1 MTLTLMEVAARVD
14 ALETQMALLLKDKD
28 NKDDKDD
35 KPKKEKKQKK
45 NKKED
50 KSSDDDEPK
59 KKKRVTG
66 YNLFVKTFR
75 AEAFNAL
82 SNDSDDKP
90 KGTDVMKK
98 LGAMWK
104 DLDDAERTDWNNKAN
119 ALPDDA

>member
-1 MTLTLMEVAARVD
+1 MALTLMDVAARVD
-14 ALETQMALLLKDKD
+14 ALEAQMALLLKDKD
-28 NKDDKDD
+28 DNKKDK
-35 KPKKEKKQKK
+35 KPKKEKKEKK

-75 AEAFNAL
+75 DEAFNVL
-82 SNDSDDKP
+82 SNDSNDKP

-104 DLDDAERTDWNNKAN
+104 DLDDAERVDWNNKAN
-119 ALPDDA
+119 ALEHDA